1 MSFVVAHMQKM
12 KANNLIGIGN
22 HNQRKTENHSN
33 EDIDVS
39 RSNLNYDLLEGRT
52 KNFKTDIQDF
62 VNENKATNRATRK
75 DAVLLNEWIIS
86 SDKGFFDTL
95 DSKQTKDF
103 FESAKDYFAEKFGD
117 ENIRYGIVHL
127 DESTPHMHLGVVP
140 FDDQQKLS
148 AKRVFNRQA
157 LQEIQE
163 ELPEFL
169 YERGFEL
176 ERGQSNPERKN
187 LSVPEY
193 KTMKDNLRS
202 MEKDQQ
208 QTKQELDTF
217 KKELDTFRPSRETK
231 IPKKDAFL
239 HKDYSVVKN
248 TDLEELERAAT
259 LSKGYRNEV
268 NELKSERR
276 TQQEKQYEAT
286 SKVHDLDLEN
296 RKLKKENQRLQ
307 TLVHS
312 MQSLVRQVDELME
325 RKFGKHLPDKWLERA
340 GLKEVSEKTPER
352 SHKPIK
358 ERTDEMTGP
367 SR

>member
-217 KKELDTFRPSRETK
+217 KKELD
-231 IPKKDAFL
+231 
-239 HKDYSVVKN
+239 
-248 TDLEELERAAT
+248 
-259 LSKGYRNEV
+259 
-268 NELKSERR
+268 
-276 TQQEKQYEAT
+276 
-286 SKVHDLDLEN
+286 
-296 RKLKKENQRLQ
+296 
-307 TLVHS
+307 
-312 MQSLVRQVDELME
+312 
-325 RKFGKHLPDKWLERA
+325 
-340 GLKEVSEKTPER
+340 
-352 SHKPIK
+352 
-358 ERTDEMTGP
+358 
-367 SR
+367 

>member
-1 MSFVVAHMQKM
+1 
-12 KANNLIGIGN
+12 
-22 HNQRKTENHSN
+22 
-33 EDIDVS
+33 
-39 RSNLNYDLLEGRT
+39 
-52 KNFKTDIQDF
+52 
-62 VNENKATNRATRK
+62 
-75 DAVLLNEWIIS
+75 
-86 SDKGFFDTL
+86 
-95 DSKQTKDF
+95 
-103 FESAKDYFAEKFGD
+103 
-117 ENIRYGIVHL
+117 
-127 DESTPHMHLGVVP
+127 
-140 FDDQQKLS
+140 
-148 AKRVFNRQA
+148 
-157 LQEIQE
+157 
-163 ELPEFL
+163 
-169 YERGFEL
+169 
-176 ERGQSNPERKN
+176 
-187 LSVPEY
+187 
-193 KTMKDNLRS
+193 
-202 MEKDQQ
+202 KDQQ

-239 HKDYSVVKN
+239 RKDYSVVKN